1 MGVLVE
7 SVLYLRANF
16 LSQKAVSF
24 ILNYTF
30 YYSKLKIS
38 AFFFV
43 RSRVDR
49 VALPLSRDQRNEIKR
64 GTVIV
69 AEFRKEKINVKI
81 FIGMSEKKNE

>member
-30 YYSKLKIS
+30 HYSKLKIS
-38 AFFFV
+38 AFFRPIASRQSGAAFV
-43 RSRVDR
+43 TGSKKGNKK
-49 VALPLSRDQRNEIKR
+49 RNSYCGRIQN
-64 GTVIV
+64 G
-69 AEFRKEKINVKI
+69 
-81 FIGMSEKKNE
+81 KNQCKNIHRHE